1 MGMNSIRNL
10 IADDSFAMSFQS
22 MGQYRTALLKALDVT
37 PPAPEAG
44 EVEELVAWMRG
55 QVAIAPAAQTQW
67 AKRFLRIATLLQQ
80 LSAPAPA
87 PKPIPVSERLPGV
100 GEVGE
105 LAAWLENHAAHL
117 RKMQEIGAWPETEL
131 QEMLDRAATLL
142 QQQESRVAFLRYVL
156 IDCGQAV
163 GGLVNQSCS
172 DSFLLDVATEV
183 RLAIAKPA
191 PAVVPV
197 AVSERLPGPEDC
209 DEDGFCWMGYG
220 YRLPGENEKDQYAIW
235 MLMPFE
241 ESNGE
246 VWVRASDI
254 PLPQA
259 GEVEG

>member
-1 MGMNSIRNL
+1 MG
-10 IADDSFAMSFQS
+10 AA
-22 MGQYRTALLKALDVT
+22 ALAEAILSCPASQWLLGNPPTT

-142 QQQESRVAFLRYVL
+142 QQQQHILGLACAELDRFGAFS
-156 IDCGQAV
+156 A
-163 GGLVNQSCS
+163 
-172 DSFLLDVATEV
+172 A
-183 RLAIAKPA
+183 PA

-197 AVSERLPGPEDC
+197 AVSERLPDPRPESEGGDC
-209 DEDGFCWMGYG
+209 DAEGRCWWFSESHEGLDTAPVWALTW
-220 YRLPGENEKDQYAIW
+220 RSDDDTHW
-235 MLMPFE
+235 RPFH
-241 ESNGE
+241 
-246 VWVRASDI
+246 AI

-259 GEVEG
+259 GEVEA

>member
-1 MGMNSIRNL
+1 
-10 IADDSFAMSFQS
+10 
-22 MGQYRTALLKALDVT
+22 
-37 PPAPEAG
+37 
-44 EVEELVAWMRG
+44 MRG

-142 QQQESRVAFLRYVL
+142 QQQQHILGLACAELDRMGAFS
-156 IDCGQAV
+156 A
-163 GGLVNQSCS
+163 
-172 DSFLLDVATEV
+172 A
-183 RLAIAKPA
+183 PA

-197 AVSERLPGPEDC
+197 AVSERPWEREGWRDAEGRCWWGRPSEELCNSDWYLATRDEVEEFCSECMPIVSLPH
-209 DEDGFCWMGYG
+209 
-220 YRLPGENEKDQYAIW
+220 NA
-235 MLMPFE
+235 
-241 ESNGE
+241 
-246 VWVRASDI
+246 I

-259 GEVEG
+259 GEVEA